1 VHVGTDRLQTH
12 LVRPE
17 ERRHALRVARDSPRP
32 EASIEQM
39 PDHPA
44 TEKASRAEHYYKTSA
59 PLNAQPGTGRHGRHW
74 SRLRW

>member
-1 VHVGTDRLQTH
+1 
-12 LVRPE
+12 
-17 ERRHALRVARDSPRP
+17 VARDSPHP

-44 TEKASRAEHYYKTSA
+44 TEKASRAEHYYKPSA
-59 PLNAQPGTGRHGRHW
+59 PLNAQPGTGRHDRHL